1 MDIRMTTRKPRK
13 VKEDPGHAIRATLK
27 DMDFWVLSAYVVTPL
42 LLGILGGVEL
52 VSLCIVIFPLISIIF
67 FIVRRRY
74 LKTLTDEQLRH
85 VVPWSYIYTG
95 RAVSMIILF
104 MAAGSCAMALV
115 NALR

>member
-1 MDIRMTTRKPRK
+1 MDIRMTSRKPRK
-13 VKEDPGHAIRATLK
+13 AKKDPSHAIRATLK

-74 LKTLTDEQLRH
+74 LKSLTYEQLRH
-85 VVPWSYIYTG
+85 IVPWSYIYTG
-95 RAVSMIILF
+95 RSVSMIILF
-104 MAAGSCAMALV
+104 MAAGSCVMGLV
-115 NALR
+115 NAFR

>member
-1 MDIRMTTRKPRK
+1 MRKTRKA
-13 VKEDPGHAIRATLK
+13 KEDPGHAIRATLK

-42 LLGILGGVEL
+42 LLGILGGVEW

-95 RAVSMIILF
+95 RSVSMIILF
-104 MAAGSCAMALV
+104 MAVGCCVMGLV
-115 NALR
+115 NAFR

>member
-1 MDIRMTTRKPRK
+1 MTTRKPRK
-13 VKEDPGHAIRATLK
+13 AKEDPGHAIRATLK
-27 DMDFWVLSAYVVTPL
+27 DMDFWVLSAYVLTPL
-42 LLGILGGVEL
+42 LLGTLGGIEL
-52 VSLCIVIFPLISIIF
+52 IQLCIVIFPLISIVF

-104 MAAGSCAMALV
+104 MTAGSCAMALV